1 MHFAIPSPHPAEA
14 PHPLRCLPVAVL
26 LAILLV
32 SAGCVTRSTHNQVV
46 GDLES
51 ERDGLR
57 TKVRD
62 LERSNKSLGAERAN
76 LLESMEDLR
85 IERETLAGD
94 VAKLEKTK
102 ALLSNHLKQ
111 RDAKVQELSK
121 LETTYRGLVGDL
133 ESEVSSGQI
142 EIEQLREGIRLNLA
156 QDILFRSGKA
166 ALEPSGRAVL
176 SKVSRQ
182 LAKSNHTIEVQGHTD
197 NVPLSRALEARW
209 GSNWELASA
218 RAASVVRL
226 FHKNGIDPGRLTV
239 LSRGEFHP
247 VASNDTPTGR
257 ARNRRIEIRLR
268 PLEGPV
274 EAPAWTATEKPR
286 ASNR

>member
-1 MHFAIPSPHPAEA
+1 MRFAIPWSRPADGGDER
-14 PHPLRCLPVAVL
+14 HRLSAVL
-26 LAILLV
+26 LLSLLV
-32 SAGCVTRSTHNQVV
+32 VSTGCVTRSTHDQVV
-46 GDLES
+46 GDLTQ
-51 ERDGLR
+51 ERDLLQN
-57 TKVRD
+57 KVTD
-62 LERSNKSLGAERAN
+62 LERSNRSLGDERAK
-76 LLESMEDLR
+76 LLESMEDIRL
-85 IERETLAGD
+85 ERERLSRD

-102 ALLSNHLKQ
+102 ALLSEHLRERESQ
-111 RDAKVQELSK
+111 VQELSK
-121 LETTYRGLVGDL
+121 LETTYRGLVNDL

-166 ALEPSGRAVL
+166 SLEPSGRAVL
-176 SKVSRQ
+176 SKVSTQ
-182 LAKSNHTIEVQGHTD
+182 LEKSNHTIEVQGHTD
-197 NVPLSRALEARW
+197 DVPLSRGLEARW

-239 LSRGEFHP
+239 LSRGEFDP
-247 VASNDTPTGR
+247 VASNDTPEGR

-274 EAPAWTATEKPR
+274 ETPAADTSEMTPAPGT
-286 ASNR
+286 